1 MFRKCLV
8 LLVIFGFV
16 GIVPAMG
23 LETLYNNKVSYFS
36 LFVNPVPEKIKV
48 QASGNGNVVQAVI
61 PINQEEEKV
70 EQQERIV
77 K

>member
-1 MFRKCLV
+1 MFKKCFV

-23 LETLYNNKVSYFS
+23 LETFYNNKVPYSSFFMKS
-36 LFVNPVPEKIKV
+36 NSEKIKV

-70 EQQERIV
+70 EQQGRIV